1 MRLLSKHLSTKTRL
15 FLFGIML
22 LAALFRFYNLNW
34 DSSHFFH
41 PDERNIDNAVAAI
54 DFFTQMD
61 PKFYA
66 YGGFL
71 IYLYKAT
78 VDFVS
83 FVLQSPSFAKDWS
96 MINLVGRYYSA
107 FFSTITIIPLFLL
120 TKKLFREKTAFLTCL
135 FYALTVSSI
144 QTAHFSITE
153 NLLTLLLV
161 LLSYLALLYYERPS
175 YKLLIVQGV
184 FLGIAIATKTTGISF
199 GLLPAVAFL
208 LLLWH
213 HKQSFPKL
221 LSSGIVLLVVALAV
235 FTLFSPYTFLNW
247 DKFIESMRYENS
259 VAVGTNPVVYT
270 LQFSHTLPYLFQLR
284 NLFWQ
289 LGPLMLFALIG
300 VVFFVGTLIRK
311 PKPLL
316 IIFFSFPLL
325 YFLYVGSWY
334 TKFVRYMVPLIPF
347 FLICAAFFLSWFEEK
362 KQTAGMILIGIVYV
376 VTLGWAVAFMSIY
389 THEQTRISASEWIYS
404 HVPKGS
410 MILTEHWD
418 EGLPVPLDD
427 GSPDL
432 YRGIV
437 LTIYDPDSQQKIDY
451 YANYLSQADYLS
463 ITTRRLYGT
472 LIHLP
477 EKYPLTSKYYQLLFS
492 GKLGY
497 EKVAEFSSYP
507 TLFGVTIND
516 DSSEETFQV
525 YDHPKPMIFKNVK
538 HYTFSQLKSILEDA
552 I

>member
-1 MRLLSKHLSTKTRL
+1 MHTLSKHLSNKTRL
-15 FLFGIML
+15 ILFLIL
-22 LAALFRFYNLNW
+22 LVAGLFRFYNLNW
-34 DSSHFFH
+34 DSGHFFH

-78 VDFVS
+78 VDLLGF
-83 FVLQSPSFAKDWS
+83 FFQTPSLAKDWTT
-96 MINLVGRYYSA
+96 INLVGRYYSA
-107 FFSTITIIPLFLL
+107 FFSTMTIIPLFLL
-120 TKKLFREKTAFLTCL
+120 ARKLFSQKTAFLACL

-161 LLSYLALLYYERPS
+161 LLSYLALLYYEKPT
-175 YKLLIVQGV
+175 YKLLMTQGIL
-184 FLGIAIATKTTGISF
+184 LGIAVATKTTGIPF
-199 GLLPAVAFL
+199 GLLPAVCFL

-213 HKQSFPKL
+213 RKQPFPKL
-221 LSSGIVLLVVALAV
+221 FVSGLLLLLITLAV

-259 VAVGTNPVVYT
+259 VAVGTDPVVYT
-270 LQFSHTLPYLFQLR
+270 LQFSHTFPYLFQIR

-289 LGPLMLFALIG
+289 LGPLMLFALFG
-300 VVFFVGTLIRK
+300 LVYFVQNLIRK

-316 IIFFSFPLL
+316 IIFFSFPFL

-334 TKFVRYMVPLIPF
+334 TKFIRYMVPLIPF
-347 FLICAAFFLSWFEEK
+347 FLICASLFLTWVQEK
-362 KQTAGMILIGIVYV
+362 KQTVGTILITILYI
-376 VTLGWAVAFMSIY
+376 VTLGWAVAFMYIY
-389 THEQTRISASEWIYS
+389 THEQTRITASEWIYS

-418 EGLPVPLDD
+418 EGLPVPLDE
-427 GSPDL
+427 GSPDQ

-497 EKVAEFSSYP
+497 EKVAEFPSYP

-525 YDHPKPMIFKNVK
+525 YDHPKPMIFKNIK
-538 HYTFSQLKSILEDA
+538 HYTFSQIKSILEHA
-552 I
+552 L